1 MAKYRLYRKDNTFE
15 EIEVSGTYVFHERR
29 HQVYFPSIRAKI
41 KNVFKV
47 EVIDNGE
54 KDTN

>member
-15 EIEVSGTYVFHERR
+15 EIEVNGTYVFHEKR